1 MTNRRV
7 SQDGEALLTPD
18 DVAILLRQ
26 SRSFVFKA
34 WRKWMKYG
42 IRPIRINRSKKGRL
56 LFRKSDIDQLLEKWS
71 LESRVRKTARKTK

>member
-1 MTNRRV
+1 MTKQKDQQR
-7 SQDGEALLTPD
+7 GETLLTPD
-18 DVAILLRQ
+18 DVATLLRQ

-56 LFRKSDIDQLLEKWS
+56 LFRKSEIDRLLDQWS
-71 LESRVRKTARKTK
+71 LELKGRKKR